1 MNARYAIAL
10 TLVGLVLTN
19 CSGCVDTSQESV
31 LDTAQ
36 TPVGA
41 TDDELI
47 EEELE
52 SFENDLDELEAFLG
66 GIEEIDDNTEIVN
79 DSISA

>member
-31 LDTAQ
+31 PDTSQ